1 MASPLNE
8 RREPEWKQAWIGNTL
23 LSVPPLP
30 LLAIV
35 GIVVFLLWVS
45 TQLNNNYLVMQI
57 ATTNFNFFLLFLP
70 LVLTLVAQGTRLL
83 PPAPSVMRPL
93 HDGDVESEASSSS
106 SMPWG
111 WVISVLMLLL
121 LISYR
126 LHPILVVGIVFFYVY
141 FLSA

>member
-8 RREPEWKQAWIGNTL
+8 RTEPEWKQAWTGNTL

-35 GIVVFLLWVS
+35 GIVVLLLWIS
-45 TQLNNNYLVMQI
+45 SQLNNNYLVMQI
-57 ATTNFNFFLLFLP
+57 AKTNLNFFLLFLP
-70 LVLTLVAQGTRLL
+70 LALTLVAHGTRFV
-83 PPAPSVMRPL
+83 PPAPSVRPL
-93 HDGDVESEASSSS
+93 HDGDVESESES

-111 WVISVLMLLL
+111 WVISVLVLLV

-126 LHPILVVGIVFFYVY
+126 LHPILVVGIVFLYVY